1 MTDKFPVLVIAP
13 TLREVKVPTLVIFGC
28 AAVDKVPT
36 KAVDVILVAPV
47 TTPASTLIVPSKIIG
62 EPVAGVIF
70 KLPVAFV
77 MKE

>member
-1 MTDKFPVLVIAP
+1 MPILSTVRA
-13 TLREVKVPTLVIFGC
+13 VKVPRLVIFVC

-47 TTPASTLIVPSKIIG
+47 TTPASTLIVPSKTIG
-62 EPVAGVIF
+62 EPLAGVIF

-77 MKE
+77 IKE